1 MDTHTDTHRALQ
13 MAFAGNPLRRH
24 SERRPSPAWLEASL
38 ALPTTRLIV
47 FHKGNPLQR
56 EGRIVMTR
64 PAMLPEGSDLT
75 QVFLG
80 CDLQDHAYFAVDL
93 SALDKTEAAGLAGS
107 GGSFASLRDSAMGLP
122 RDDLAIAG
130 HARWLLD
137 WHRRHRFCARCGA
150 ESAMVE
156 AGARRH
162 CNSCETDHFPRTD
175 PVAIVLIHDGDSCLL
190 GRSPRFPPGFYSCLA
205 GFVEPSETLEECAVR
220 EVREEVGVEICDPVY
235 RLSQPWPFPSSL
247 MVGFTA
253 TACTR
258 DIRIDDEEIA
268 DARWFTRADI
278 LGALTGP
285 APDAPLLLPPDIA
298 IARHL
303 IADWAHGR

>member
-1 MDTHTDTHRALQ
+1 MRTHSDTHRALQ

-38 ALPTTRLIV
+38 ALPTTQVIV

-56 EGRIVMTR
+56 EGRVVMTG
-64 PAMLPEGSDLT
+64 PAALPEGAGQM

-80 CDLQDHAYFAVDL
+80 CDLHDHAYFAVDL
-93 SALDKTEAAGLAGS
+93 SGRDETEAAGLAGP
-107 GGSFASLRDSAMGLP
+107 GGLFASLRDSAMDLP
-122 RDDLAIAG
+122 RDHLAIAG

-137 WHRRHRFCARCGA
+137 WHRRHLFCARCGV
-150 ESAMVE
+150 ESAMVD

-162 CNSCETDHFPRTD
+162 CNACNIDHFPRTD
-175 PVAIVLIHDGDSCLL
+175 PVAIVLIHDGDTCLL
-190 GRSPRFPPGFYSCLA
+190 GRSPRFPLGFYSCLA
-205 GFVEPSETLEECAVR
+205 GFVEPGETLEECAVR
-220 EVREEVGVEICDPVY
+220 EVREEVGVEIRDPVY
-235 RLSQPWPFPSSL
+235 RQSQPWPFPSSL

-253 TACTR
+253 SAQTH
-258 DIRIDDEEIA
+258 DIRIDEKEIA

-278 LGALTGP
+278 LAALKGP

-303 IADWAHGR
+303 IADWAYGR